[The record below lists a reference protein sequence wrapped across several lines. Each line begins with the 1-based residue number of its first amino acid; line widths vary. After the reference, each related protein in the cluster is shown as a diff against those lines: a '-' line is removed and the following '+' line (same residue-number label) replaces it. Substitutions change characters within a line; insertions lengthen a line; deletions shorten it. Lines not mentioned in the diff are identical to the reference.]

1 MLLRPCNSGTGH
13 AGKRYETTKRE
24 KEERQTERERNRK
37 TERESAQR
45 WNSEKREWKRGVRL
59 LQNIR
64 G

>member
-37 TERESAQR
+37 TERE
-45 WNSEKREWKRGVRL
+45 RERARRDGIVRKES
-59 LQNIR
+59 
-64 G
+64 GSGE